1 MKCIDT
7 TISFPLQLS
16 HDTHVAPAVETHGPP
31 AVETHG
37 PPDEVAKEVREEAK
51 GVGPLERPKGA
62 IKMTKKLNDYV
73 SEL

>member
-1 MKCIDT
+1 MKFIDT

-16 HDTHVAPAVETHGPP
+16 HDTP

-37 PPDEVAKEVREEAK
+37 PPDEVAEEVREEAK

-62 IKMTKKLNDYV
+62 IKMPKKLNDYV